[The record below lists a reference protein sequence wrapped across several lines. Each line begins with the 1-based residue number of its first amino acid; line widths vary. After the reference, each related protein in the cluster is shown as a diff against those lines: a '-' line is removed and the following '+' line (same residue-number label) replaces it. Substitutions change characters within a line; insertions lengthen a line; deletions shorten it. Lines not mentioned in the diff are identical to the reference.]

1 MARIF
6 FWHGTLFP
14 VKDSVI
20 SNDARISY
28 EVIGSGPDVVLLHA
42 FPANRGMW
50 RPVAEMLADRFRLI
64 MPDLR
69 GHGESELGNGS
80 ASMEKHAEDLRLVC
94 VDAGVNKAVFA
105 GVSIGGYILFEF
117 WRRHRE
123 RVRALVMANTRA
135 SADTEEGRKTRL
147 QSVDDVMKFG
157 PEPFVEK
164 MLEKVIGETTRSN
177 RPDVVEAA
185 RGMMLKMPARAI
197 AEVQR
202 GMAERPDSVSTLP
215 TINVPTLVITSDE
228 DGTTPLKEAE
238 IMGQGVRGAEMKVV
252 PRAGHYAVFERPDA
266 VYDFMA
272 PFLERQS

>member
-1 MARIF
+1 MR
-6 FWHGTLFP
+6 

-42 FPANRGMW
+42 FPANREMW
-50 RPVAEMLADRFRLI
+50 RPMAEMMADRYRLI

-69 GHGESELGNGS
+69 GHGESELGNGV
-80 ASMEKHAEDLRLVC
+80 ATMEKHAEDLRLVC
-94 VDAGVNKAVFA
+94 VDADVNKAVFA

-117 WRRHRE
+117 WRRHRA

-147 QSVDDVMKFG
+147 QSVDDVMRFG

-164 MLEKVIGETTRSN
+164 MLEKVIGETTRRN
-177 RPDVVEAA
+177 RPDIVGSA
-185 RGMMLKMPARAI
+185 RHMMLQMPARAI

-202 GMAERPDSVSTLP
+202 GMAARPDSVATLP
-215 TINVPTLVITSDE
+215 TIDVPALVIASDE

-238 IMGQGVRGAEMKVV
+238 IMRQGVRGAEMKVISRV
-252 PRAGHYAVFERPDA
+252 GHYAVFERPDA
-266 VYDFMA
+266 VYELMA
-272 PFLERQS
+272 PFLASSRE

>member
-1 MARIF
+1 MLID
-6 FWHGTLFP
+6 TLLP

-42 FPANRGMW
+42 FPASREMW
-50 RPVAEMLADRFRLI
+50 RPVAEMLAERFRLI

-69 GHGESELGNGS
+69 GHGESELGSGV
-80 ASMEKHAEDLRLVC
+80 ATMEKHAEDLRMVC
-94 VDAGVNKAVFA
+94 ADADVDKAVFA

-147 QSVDDVMKFG
+147 QSVDEVMKFG
-157 PEPFVEK
+157 AEPFIER
-164 MLEKVIGETTRSN
+164 MLEKVIGDTTRRN
-177 RPDVVEAA
+177 RPDLVEAA

-197 AEVQR
+197 ADVQR
-202 GMAERPDSVSTLP
+202 GMADRPDSVQTLP
-215 TINVPTLVITSDE
+215 TINVPTLVITSDK

-238 IMGQGVRGAEMKVV
+238 IMRQGVRGSDMKVI
-252 PRAGHYAVFERPDA
+252 PRAGHYAVFERPEA
-266 VYDFMA
+266 AYEFMA